1 MIMEESDYLSH
12 YGILRLSGR
21 YPWGSGGNVPQ
32 RSKSFLD
39 YVQNMKNQGLSEKDI
54 AQGVGMTV
62 GQLRETK
69 TVAIA
74 EDRAATVGEAVKY
87 KAKGMSTNA
96 IATRMGVPEATVR
109 NYLKNP
115 DKYTESTL
123 KNTVDTLRMEVD
135 SKGFLDIGRGAS
147 NYMGISDQKLSAA
160 VSILKDEGFV
170 VSNPKVKNAGDKFT
184 KMKVL
189 SQPDTTFGDVL
200 TAVKNDKV
208 RTINVAS
215 EDLGETFL
223 GMLPPKAVDPSRVSV
238 NYAEDGG
245 TAADGVMYIRP
256 GVDDLSLGGKSY
268 AQVRIQVGPGHYL
281 KGMAIY
287 KDGLPEGTDILFN
300 TNKSKEQA
308 PDKLDALKPLKDDAD
323 NPFGTQIKRQIFKTN
338 ADGTREVTSAVNLV
352 NEEGDWGGW
361 SNSIASQVLSKQPPK
376 LAKQQLDMAFESR
389 HSELKD
395 ILELTNPT
403 VKKALLEDYART
415 LDAQAV
421 SLKAH
426 ALPRQ
431 RWQVLLPTPDSN
443 PGEIYAPNY
452 ENGEVVALVRY
463 PHGGKFEIPQLVVN
477 NRNPKAKAMLGSA
490 KDAVGI
496 HPSVADILSG
506 ADFDGDTV
514 LVIPNNKKDI
524 QTAKPIERLQN
535 FDAKREYA
543 RQPGMKEMG
552 KTLTQTEMGN
562 ISNLITDMQI
572 KNAST
577 EEVTRAVRHSMVVI
591 DAEKHGLDYTRSY
604 RDHGIKALKQKY
616 QANEGGGTGASTI
629 VSRAGSDARIPQRRP
644 SYVSEGGAI
653 DVSTGKRNFTPTG
666 RTRPDGTPKMQKEKL
681 LSVTDD
687 AFDLSSGTR
696 VETVYAKHSNRM
708 KELANVARRELVNT
722 PRLKRSPQAAKTY
735 EAEVAS
741 LKKKLDVV
749 QRNAPLERRAQ
760 VIANQTVSAK
770 KQSNPNMDPATEKKM
785 RAQAETAARARMGA
799 SGKAAAITFTT
810 SEWEAIQAGAI
821 SENALSQMLQK
832 ADKDQVRELATPR
845 ARKLMSSAKTS
856 RAKTMLSSG
865 YTRAEVAKQLGV
877 SLTTLDEATV

>member
-32 RSKSFLD
+32 RSKGFLD

-87 KAKGMSTNA
+87 QTKGMSTNA

-109 NYLKNP
+109 NYLKDP

-123 KNTVDTLRMEVD
+123 KNTVDTLRMEVE
-135 SKGFLDIGRGAS
+135 SKGFLDIGRGSS
-147 NYMGISDQKLSAA
+147 NYMGVSDQKLSAA
-160 VSILKDEGFV
+160 VSILKDEGYV

-200 TAVKNDKV
+200 NAVKNDQV

-223 GMLPPKAVDPSRVSV
+223 GMLPPKVVNPSRLGV

-245 TAADGVMYIRP
+245 TDADGVMYIRP

-287 KDGLPEGTDILFN
+287 KEGLPEGTDILFN
-300 TNKSKEQA
+300 TNKTREQA
-308 PDKLDALKPLKDDAD
+308 PNKLDTLKPLKEDSD

-338 ADGTREVTSAVNLV
+338 DDGSREVTSAVNLV

-431 RWQVLLPTPDSN
+431 KWQVLLPTPSSKPN
-443 PGEIYAPNY
+443 EIYAPNY

-514 LVIPNNKKDI
+514 LVIPNNQKKI

-543 RQPGMKEMG
+543 RKPGMKEMG

-604 RDHGIKALKQKY
+604 SDHGIKALKQKY
-616 QANEGGGTGASTI
+616 QSSPEGGTGASTI
-629 VSRAGSDARIPQRRP
+629 VSRAGSETRIARRRP
-644 SYVSEGGAI
+644 SYVNEGGAI
-653 DVSTGKRNFTPTG
+653 DKATGKLNFTPTG
-666 RTRPDGTPKMQKEKL
+666 EKRSDGAPRTQREKL
-681 LSVTDD
+681 LAVTDD
-687 AFDLSSGTR
+687 AFELSSGTR
-696 VETVYAKHSNRM
+696 VENVYAQHSNRM
-708 KELANVARRELVNT
+708 KELANTARRELVNA

-735 EAEVAS
+735 KTEVSS
-741 LKKKLDVV
+741 LKKKLDAV
-749 QRNAPLERRAQ
+749 QKNAPLERRAQ
-760 VIANQTVSAK
+760 VIANQTISAK
-770 KQSNPNMDPATEKKM
+770 KQDNPNMDPATEKKM

-799 SGKAAAITFTT
+799 SGKAATIKFTP

-821 SENALSQMLQK
+821 SENALSQILKK

-845 ARKLMSSAKTS
+845 TKKLMSPSKTS
-856 RAKTMLSSG
+856 RARTMLSSG
-865 YTRAEVAKQLGV
+865 YTRAEVAQQLGV

>member
-32 RSKSFLD
+32 RSKGFLD

-87 KAKGMSTNA
+87 QTKGMSTNA

-109 NYLKNP
+109 NYLKDP

-123 KNTVDTLRMEVD
+123 KNTVDTLRMEVEK
-135 SKGFLDIGRGAS
+135 KGFLDIGRGAS
-147 NYMGISDQKLSAA
+147 NYIGVSDQKLSAA

-200 TAVKNDKV
+200 TAVKNDQV

-223 GMLPPKAVDPSRVSV
+223 GMLPPKAVNPSRLGV

-245 TAADGVMYIRP
+245 VDADGVMYIRP

-287 KDGLPEGTDILFN
+287 KEGLPEGTDILFN
-300 TNKSKEQA
+300 TNKSREQA
-308 PDKLDALKPLKDDAD
+308 PNKLDTLKPLKDDAD
-323 NPFGTQIKRQIFKTN
+323 NPFGTVIKRQIFKTN
-338 ADGTREVTSAVNLV
+338 EDGSREVTSAVNLV

-431 RWQVLLPTPDSN
+431 KWQVLLPTPDSN
-443 PGEIYAPNY
+443 PSEIYAPNY

-477 NRNPKAKAMLGSA
+477 NRNPKAKALLGSA

-514 LVIPNNKKDI
+514 LVIPNRKKDI

-543 RQPGMKEMG
+543 RKPGMKEMG

-616 QANEGGGTGASTI
+616 QANEDGGTGASTI
-629 VSRAGSDARIPQRRP
+629 VSRAGSEVRIPQRRP

-653 DVSTGKRNFTPTG
+653 DISTGKLNYTPTG
-666 RTRPDGTPKMQKEKL
+666 KTRPDGTPSLQKEKL
-681 LSVTDD
+681 LAVTDN
-687 AFDLSSGTR
+687 AYELSSGTR
-696 VETVYAKHSNRM
+696 VENVYAEHSNRM
-708 KELANVARRELVNT
+708 KNLANVARKELVNT

-735 EAEVAS
+735 KDEVSS
-741 LKKKLDVV
+741 LKKKLDTV

-770 KQSNPNMDPATEKKM
+770 KQDNPNMDPATEKKM

-799 SGKAAAITFTT
+799 SGKAATITFTAP
-810 SEWEAIQAGAI
+810 EWEAIQAGAI
-821 SENALSQMLQK
+821 SENALSQILQK

-845 ARKLMSSAKTS
+845 TKILMTPAKTN
-856 RAKTMLSSG
+856 RAATMLASG
-865 YTRAEVAKQLGV
+865 YTRAEVAQQLGV

>member
-1 MIMEESDYLSH
+1 
-12 YGILRLSGR
+12 
-21 YPWGSGGNVPQ
+21 
-32 RSKSFLD
+32 
-39 YVQNMKNQGLSEKDI
+39 
-54 AQGVGMTV
+54 
-62 GQLRETK
+62 
-69 TVAIA
+69 
-74 EDRAATVGEAVKY
+74 
-87 KAKGMSTNA
+87 
-96 IATRMGVPEATVR
+96 MGV
-109 NYLKNP
+109 
-115 DKYTESTL
+115 
-123 KNTVDTLRMEVD
+123 
-135 SKGFLDIGRGAS
+135 
-147 NYMGISDQKLSAA
+147 SDQKLSAA

-200 TAVKNDKV
+200 TAVKNDQV

-223 GMLPPKAVDPSRVSV
+223 GMLPPKAINPSRLGV

-245 TAADGVMYIRP
+245 TDADGVMYIRP

-287 KDGLPEGTDILFN
+287 KEGLPEGTDILFN
-300 TNKSKEQA
+300 TNKSREQA
-308 PDKLDALKPLKDDAD
+308 PNKLDTLKPLKDDVD
-323 NPFGTQIKRQIFKTN
+323 NPFGTVIKRQIFKTN
-338 ADGTREVTSAVNLV
+338 EDGSREVTSAVNLV

-403 VKKALLEDYART
+403 VKKALLEDYSRT

-431 RWQVLLPTPDSN
+431 KWQVLLPTPDSN
-443 PGEIYAPNY
+443 PNEIYAPNY

-477 NRNPKAKAMLGSA
+477 NRNPKAKALLGSA

-514 LVIPNNKKDI
+514 LVIPNNKKNI
-524 QTAKPIERLQN
+524 QTSKPIERLQN

-543 RQPGMKEMG
+543 RKPGMKEMG

-616 QANEGGGTGASTI
+616 QANEDGGTGASTI
-629 VSRAGSDARIPQRRP
+629 VSRAGSEVRIAKRRP

-653 DVSTGKRNFTPTG
+653 DVSTGKLNYTPTG
-666 RTRPDGTPKMQKEKL
+666 QKRPDGTPSLQKEKL
-681 LSVTDD
+681 LAVTDD
-687 AFDLSSGTR
+687 AYELSSGTR
-696 VETVYAKHSNRM
+696 VENVYAEHSNRM
-708 KELANVARRELVNT
+708 KNLANVARKELVNT

-735 EAEVAS
+735 KDEVAS
-741 LKKKLDVV
+741 LKKKLDTV

-770 KQSNPNMDPATEKKM
+770 KQDNPNMDPATEKKM

-799 SGKAAAITFTT
+799 SGKAATITFTAP
-810 SEWEAIQAGAI
+810 EWEAIQAGAI
-821 SENALSQMLQK
+821 SENALSQILQK

-845 ARKLMSSAKTS
+845 TKVLMTSAKTN
-856 RAKTMLSSG
+856 RAATMLASG

>member
-1 MIMEESDYLSH
+1 MIIEESEYLSH

-21 YPWGSGGNVPQ
+21 YPWGSASNIPQ
-32 RSKSFLD
+32 RSKGFLD
-39 YVQNMKNQGLSEKDI
+39 YVNNMKSQGLSEKDI

-69 TVAIA
+69 TVAIS
-74 EDRAATVGEAVKY
+74 EDRSAKVGQVVKFQ
-87 KAKGMSTNA
+87 AKGMSTNA
-96 IATRMGVPEATVR
+96 IATRMDIPEATVR
-109 NYLKNP
+109 NYLKDPN
-115 DKYTESTL
+115 KYTESTL
-123 KNTVDTLRMEVD
+123 KNTVDTLRNEVK
-135 SKGFLDIGRGAS
+135 SKGFLDIGRGSA
-147 NYMGISDQKLSAA
+147 NYLGVSDQKLSAA

-170 VSNPKVKNAGDKFT
+170 VSNPKVKNTGDKFT

-189 SQPDTTFGDVL
+189 SKPDTSFGEVL
-200 TAVKNDKV
+200 AAVKADKV

-223 GMLPPKAVDPSRVSV
+223 GMLPPKAVNPSRLSV

-245 TAADGVMYIRP
+245 ADADGVMYVRP
-256 GVDDLSLGGKSY
+256 GLEDLSLGGKSY
-268 AQVRIQVGPGHYL
+268 AQVRIQVGQGHYL

-287 KDGLPEGTDILFN
+287 KDDLPAGTDILFN
-300 TNKSKEQA
+300 TNKTREQA
-308 PDKLDALKPLKDDAD
+308 PNKLDTLKPLKEDSD
-323 NPFGTQIKRQIFKTN
+323 NPFGTQIKRQIYKTN

-403 VKKALLEDYART
+403 VKKTLLEDYSRT

-431 RWQVLLPTPDSN
+431 KWQVLLPTPDSN
-443 PGEIYAPNY
+443 PNEIYAPNY

-477 NRNPKAKAMLGSA
+477 NRNPKAKAMLKDA

-524 QTAKPIERLQN
+524 QTAKPIERLQK
-535 FDAKREYA
+535 FDAKREYG
-543 RQPGMKEMG
+543 RTPGMKTMS
-552 KTLTQTEMGN
+552 KSLTQTEMGN

-591 DAEKHGLDYTRSY
+591 DAEKHGLDYVRSY
-604 RDHGIKALKQKY
+604 SDHGIKSLKQKY
-616 QANEGGGTGASTI
+616 QSSPAGGTGASTI
-629 VSRAGSDARIPQRRP
+629 VSRAGQETRILKRRP
-644 SYVSEGGAI
+644 SYVTEGGAI
-653 DVSTGKRNFTPTG
+653 NKKTGKLNFTPTG
-666 RTRPDGTPKMQKEKL
+666 EKRSDGKPATQREKL
-681 LSVTDD
+681 LAVTDD
-687 AFDLSSGTR
+687 AFELSSGTR
-696 VETVYAKHSNRM
+696 IENIYAEHSNRM
-708 KELANVARRELVNT
+708 KSLADTARRELIAT
-722 PRLKRSPQAAKTY
+722 PKLKRSPQAAKTY
-735 EAEVAS
+735 TAEVTS
-741 LKKKLDVV
+741 LKQKLDTV
-749 QRNAPLERRAQ
+749 QKNAPLERRAQ
-760 VIANQTVSAK
+760 IIANQTISAK
-770 KQSNPNMDPATEKKM
+770 KQDNPNLDPVTEKKM

-799 SGKAAAITFTT
+799 SGKAATIKFTP
-810 SEWEAIQAGAI
+810 SEWEAVQAGAI
-821 SENALSQMLQK
+821 SENSLTQILKK

-845 ARKLMSSAKTS
+845 VKKLMSTAKTN
-856 RAKTMLSSG
+856 RAASMLASG
-865 YTRAEVAKQLGV
+865 YTRSEVARQLGV
-877 SLTTLDEATV
+877 SLTTLDEATG